1 MGSPSAQPTD
11 GKTLGAETKISLWS
25 HPPATTRGDQERCP
39 KPLLSTGSAPCL
51 LLRKQESQADPRVL
65 AEVKQEVLMASV
77 QEPAG
82 ESRISPVH
90 ASALEQSE
98 PECCNSSCKL
108 RRHIKGVHRMEA
120 LLGLLH
126 NPDKQISL

>member
-1 MGSPSAQPTD
+1 MSQAPPEHRFSP
-11 GKTLGAETKISLWS
+11 
-25 HPPATTRGDQERCP
+25 C
-39 KPLLSTGSAPCL
+39 PLLS
-51 LLRKQESQADPRVL
+51 KQESQADPQRVL

-90 ASALEQSE
+90 ASTLEQSK